1 MPPRSF
7 ELSKLSIGFQPARPR
22 VAIGRSRRR
31 EERLR
36 HAQVIAC
43 GAGSGPF
50 AQALQ
55 QIGNAL
61 DSNDLDGAQHGDTE
75 VTAIVDSTNKVDITT

>member
-1 MPPRSF
+1 LQSGD
-7 ELSKLSIGFQPARPR
+7 LDAAKSACDTLKSSPA
-22 VAIGRSRRR
+22 
-31 EERLR
+31 
-36 HAQVIAC
+36 AQ
-43 GAGSGPF
+43 GSGPF

-75 VTAIVDSTNKVDITT
+75 VTAIVDSTNKVDITK